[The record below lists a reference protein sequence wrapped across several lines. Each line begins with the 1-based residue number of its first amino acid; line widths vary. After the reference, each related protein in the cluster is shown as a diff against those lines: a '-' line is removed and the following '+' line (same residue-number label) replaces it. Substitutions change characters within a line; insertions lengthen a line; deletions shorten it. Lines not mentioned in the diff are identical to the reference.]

1 MLNKDAE
8 GIKYIVEKEGR
19 EFLLKIFYKTSLSNI
34 ENIFSLQQRLQE
46 LNKLENKQIPKVTE
60 IDPHYDPPYM
70 VVEFIHGISLANL
83 KTHNPK
89 KLTEDFIRLVA
100 IQIVNTAIS
109 LHQHQLTLS
118 QLALTNIM
126 INDNDEVIILS
137 SAITWEER
145 DEREEMFSIA
155 LVLAQALSQ
164 HNFYKTLYSQ
174 ERLTTQKFE
183 YIYGVSVPLN
193 KILAECLH
201 RNILQRYRSLDDL
214 LNALINLP
222 PVSECEIWT
231 EPEKAIPD
239 NIEDRSKKDIPK
251 TRIELPFWILI
262 ALIIV
267 TVVML
272 LTTNIFSVLFGG
284 KGEKLTYSSWLM
296 PNAKSQPKQLMVN

>member
-60 IDPHYDPPYM
+60 IDPHFDPPYM

-83 KTHNPK
+83 KTHNPE

-164 HNFYKTLYSQ
+164 HNFYNT
-174 ERLTTQKFE
+174 
-183 YIYGVSVPLN
+183 
-193 KILAECLH
+193 
-201 RNILQRYRSLDDL
+201 
-214 LNALINLP
+214 
-222 PVSECEIWT
+222 
-231 EPEKAIPD
+231 
-239 NIEDRSKKDIPK
+239 
-251 TRIELPFWILI
+251 WI
-262 ALIIV
+262 
-267 TVVML
+267 
-272 LTTNIFSVLFGG
+272 S
-284 KGEKLTYSSWLM
+284 
-296 PNAKSQPKQLMVN
+296 